1 MTSAPTSLESI
12 ELAADERTLELEK
25 LQTPAGERLIVRGA
39 SAESRVDAL
48 ALESLTWQEPSFFEA
63 LTGTPHEEEQRVA
76 DESGELRLSNEYT
89 VVTIRLLE
97 TDAGPRIALA
107 SPKLGYACRLS
118 PVELDAIARKKA
130 AFFSDLL
137 ETPLGPEDDHHH
149 GVH

>member
-1 MTSAPTSLESI
+1 MTPESTSPESI
-12 ELAADERTLELEK
+12 ELVADEQTVELEK
-25 LQTPAGERLIVRGA
+25 LQTPSGERVIIRGS
-39 SAESRVDAL
+39 SAEIRVDAL

-63 LTGTPHEEEQRVA
+63 LTGVPHEEDQRVI

-97 TDAGPRIALA
+97 ADAGPRIALA

-118 PVELDAIARKKA
+118 PIELDTIAQQETG
-130 AFFSDLL
+130 FFSDLL